1 MKDIYL
7 FKTLLPKF
15 LLFLS
20 LPFSLSFLSDHKLI
34 DQVRNCQNKKKKGKT
49 KRKIGYKNR
58 WLWNRITI
66 LKPKQE
72 DTTTSSKK
80 KMSIFNN
87 IWEEIRK
94 PSEEPDR

>member
-7 FKTLLPKF
+7 FKNSSSKI
-15 LLFLS
+15 S
-20 LPFSLSFLSDHKLI
+20 PFSLSSFSLSILSDHKLI
-34 DQVRNCQNKKKKGKT
+34 GQVRNCQNKKKKGKT

-66 LKPKQE
+66 LKSKQE

-80 KMSIFNN
+80 KKMSNFNN
-87 IWEEIRK
+87 IWEEI
-94 PSEEPDR
+94 